1 MKLLGVTCGLV
12 GDRLLRCSYSGL
24 DMLKPETWLRLAD
37 AGLDSLIIDSF
48 NAASPTTDENDARS
62 ALMLQHAGT
71 FAEVTGCG
79 AIVIHHARKGTGG
92 DDREMVRGS
101 TALYAAVDRAYKFG
115 EPDTTVP
122 GRIQVTM
129 TPIKFGAG
137 TPMGS
142 IRLELSDAEGLKWV
156 EMPKEQDPLEKQIL
170 DYVRGAGPE
179 GIWQSELVEELDVR
193 KASVGKMLRRLKNEK
208 QLARQD
214 IGRRAKWRLNPERLP

>member
-1 MKLLGVTCGLV
+1 
-12 GDRLLRCSYSGL
+12 
-24 DMLKPETWLRLAD
+24 
-37 AGLDSLIIDSF
+37 
-48 NAASPTTDENDARS
+48 
-62 ALMLQHAGT
+62 MLQHAGT

-156 EMPKEQDPLEKQIL
+156 EMPKEEERTTPEKN
-170 DYVRGAGPE
+170 R
-179 GIWQSELVEELDVR
+179 ELVLAILKAKPAGVAKADLVSVMKGKREAKFEVLAQLCLAELTR
-193 KASVGKMLRRLKNEK
+193 EFKSGKADQVMLSP
-208 QLARQD
+208 
-214 IGRRAKWRLNPERLP
+214 GVLP